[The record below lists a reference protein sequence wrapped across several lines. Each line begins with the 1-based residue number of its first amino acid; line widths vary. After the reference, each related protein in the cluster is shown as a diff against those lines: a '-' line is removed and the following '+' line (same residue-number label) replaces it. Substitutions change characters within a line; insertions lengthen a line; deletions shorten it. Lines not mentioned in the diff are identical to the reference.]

1 MMPNGMQRSQ
11 PSTLQG
17 RVRTAIIEAAADV
30 LAREGSGNMN
40 EVAKAAGVS
49 RATVYRYFRSRDELI
64 AALGKAAYE
73 EATQRVRD
81 AKLDDVPF
89 SEAIARTTRA
99 LVLTGNHYIVLARQ
113 QAPYDPGT
121 ADPTFEETMNRL
133 FDRGKQEGFL
143 RPDLDTLWFRAAY
156 RGVVVYGLRYAAT
169 HDLGVEETAALITEQ
184 FLHGAAGGQVAKG
197 SRRRAQRV

>member
-1 MMPNGMQRSQ
+1 
-11 PSTLQG
+11 
-17 RVRTAIIEAAADV
+17 VRTAIIEAAADV
-30 LAREGSGNMN
+30 LAREGNGSMSD
-40 EVAKAAGVS
+40 VAKAAGVS
-49 RATVYRYFRSRDELI
+49 RATVYRYFQSRDDLI
-64 AALGKAAYE
+64 NALGKAAYE

-89 SEAIARTTRA
+89 SEAIARATRA

-113 QAPYDPGT
+113 RATYDPGN

-143 RPDLDTLWFRAAY
+143 RPELDTLWFRAAY
-156 RGVVVYGLRYAAT
+156 RGVVVYGLRYAAV

-184 FLHGAAGGQVAKG
+184 FLRGAAVRQVAKG
-197 SRRRAQRV
+197 PRRRAERV